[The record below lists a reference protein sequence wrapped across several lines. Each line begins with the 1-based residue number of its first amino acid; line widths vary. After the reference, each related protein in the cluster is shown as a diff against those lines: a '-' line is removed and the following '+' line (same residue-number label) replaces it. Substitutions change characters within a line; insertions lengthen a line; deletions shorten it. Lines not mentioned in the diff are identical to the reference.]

1 MKIGTTPVAVEYGVV
16 LTATSVPVAI
26 ACFQFAELVSRVYV
40 SLQAQ
45 VTGVAMVLGG

>member
-1 MKIGTTPVAVEYGVV
+1 MKVGTTPVAVEYGMA